1 MNSLDLGYWTLHD
14 GRRAL
19 LCWNPHNGQLVL
31 HHPDGYRNDILGVV
45 YTETELR
52 KRIDGWADHAG
63 TREGLTWL
71 AGQLDG
77 CR

>member
-1 MNSLDLGYWTLHD
+1 MTSLDFGYWRLPD

-31 HHPDGYRNDILGVV
+31 HHPNLHNDLLAVV
-45 YTETELR
+45 PSEPELR
-52 KRIDGWADHAG
+52 KRLDGWADHAG
-63 TREGLTWL
+63 SREGLTWL
-71 AGQLDG
+71 ASRLEG

>member
-1 MNSLDLGYWTLHD
+1 MMSLDLGWWTLSD

-31 HHPDGYRNDILGVV
+31 HWPDGFRNDVLAVV
-45 YTETELR
+45 HSETELR
-52 KRIDGWADHAG
+52 RRIDGWADHAG
-63 TREGLTWL
+63 TREGLNWL
-71 AGQLDG
+71 AGRLDG